1 KREPAHVGQD
11 GLAPHVKRRSVP
23 IPCVRPLPL
32 PDLMVILT
40 TDGTMIQSCVSA
52 CNATL
57 GCGTGTCTDTSTDDD
72 VSSWECLC
80 PTDSYLSGSN
90 TCISAGGVDD
100 GCYQCGTIDDSCG
113 YCTLSDDAT
122 PVPFCQ
128 CDDGYKGDA
137 CSTRVDGC
145 PFVTVGD
152 EQVVCGEYGTCDETN
167 EVCVCDPDTVWFGPD
182 VHVTMATRV
191 MRVPLV

>member
-1 KREPAHVGQD
+1 
-11 GLAPHVKRRSVP
+11 
-23 IPCVRPLPL
+23 
-32 PDLMVILT
+32 
-40 TDGTMIQSCVSA
+40 SCVSA

-100 GCYQCGTIDDSCG
+100 GCYQCGTIDDSFG

-137 CSTRVDGC
+137 CSTRVDGGSLLM
-145 PFVTVGD
+145 FD
-152 EQVVCGEYGTCDETN
+152 RM
-167 EVCVCDPDTVWFGPD
+167 VWL
-182 VHVTMATRV
+182 HM
-191 MRVPLV
+191 